1 MRGLKRYEIENVC
14 HQLSALGWVTEGQR
28 RRATDPPCWDVNP
41 EVHRLYREHAER
53 EAERRQRDKAML
65 AEMFAKPKEEGT

>member
-1 MRGLKRYEIENVC
+1 V
-14 HQLSALGWVTEGQR
+14 GQR